1 MWVLVSRPL
10 SAECLFLRKCHTELP
25 CWCCCWKQQVWMEI
39 RRVQVW
45 LRLLTG
51 MDYFLQL
58 SPLHIMCILEECEE
72 IMIVLVSQFGRGSAK
87 KTKKAEPKKKTKD
100 ADMPKR
106 PPSAYFIFMYDCQI
120 QPPVLHHCFIA
131 LKYLLWITFSI
142 SGIVTRGRGL
152 WILYKL

>member
-1 MWVLVSRPL
+1 M
-10 SAECLFLRKCHTELP
+10 
-25 CWCCCWKQQVWMEI
+25 
-39 RRVQVW
+39 QVW

-142 SGIVTRGRGL
+142 SGEVTRGRGL